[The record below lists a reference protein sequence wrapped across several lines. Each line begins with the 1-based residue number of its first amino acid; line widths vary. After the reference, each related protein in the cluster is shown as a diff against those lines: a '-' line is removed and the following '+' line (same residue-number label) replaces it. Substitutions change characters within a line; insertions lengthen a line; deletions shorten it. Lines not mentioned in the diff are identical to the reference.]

1 MNRMVSVP
9 DVAELLGL
17 APSTVYRFVR
27 QQRLPFIK
35 IGSRVLFDLDDLSE
49 WVREHK
55 IPARRNS
62 RKHQITS
69 D

>member
-1 MNRMVSVP
+1 MNSMISVRE
-9 DVAELLGL
+9 AAQMLGI
-17 APSTVYRFVR
+17 APSTVYRFVH

-62 RKHQITS
+62 RKHQIR
-69 D
+69 